1 MPFLIP
7 AYHAVLHTGM
17 SAGIGGL
24 ALVSPSIWGSLRN
37 LSDTSV
43 SNALGRVIK

>member
-7 AYHAVLHTGM
+7 AYHVVLQTGM

-24 ALVSPSIWGSLRN
+24 ALVSPSIWGSRRN
-37 LSDTSV
+37 LSVTLV
-43 SNALGRVIK
+43 SNRLGRVIE

>member
-7 AYHAVLHTGM
+7 AYHAVLQTGI

-24 ALVSPSIWGSLRN
+24 AFVSPNIWGSLRN

-43 SNALGRVIK
+43 SNGLGRVVR